1 MVKIQRCRLK
11 CQTNRVTGE
20 SLLLLLRNNYYLLNT
35 YFANC
40 FMYIMLCNPYS
51 NPVLQM
57 ETLLLKE
64 VKGTSE
70 GGMWQS

>member
-1 MVKIQRCRLK
+1 
-11 CQTNRVTGE
+11 
-20 SLLLLLRNNYYLLNT
+20 
-35 YFANC
+35 
-40 FMYIMLCNPYS
+40 MYIMLCNPYS